1 MNEVYYDTHELP
13 TVLDLKNWFIEMGQ
27 VFKRDIDRETI
38 FNLYWDKC
46 KDIRLQG
53 ANVAALFFHMRTKR
67 LEQLVDTE
75 LQTLIL
81 KGCGLKGMMLKSV
94 TL

>member
-46 KDIRLQG
+46 KDIRL
-53 ANVAALFFHMRTKR
+53 
-67 LEQLVDTE
+67 
-75 LQTLIL
+75 
-81 KGCGLKGMMLKSV
+81 
-94 TL
+94 